1 MRLKRIILI
10 KASEQNGSMKKDI
23 EYLKVTEVALAV
35 VPEANADGTFTF
47 LTYLI
52 NLKEAPI
59 VNVLIRSRGSGIVN
73 EEKVQTSVL
82 RHLFEEVGPK
92 EGVKIEL
99 VPEELLN
106 LSNEYWVSFWYE
118 DYLYDK
124 KYTFVPGSI
133 IEQNYTQIPIIDR
146 PGVMIK

>member
-1 MRLKRIILI
+1 
-10 KASEQNGSMKKDI
+10 MKKDI

-35 VPEANADGTFTF
+35 VPEINEDGTTTF
-47 LTYLI
+47 QTYLI
-52 NLKEAPI
+52 NLKDQSI
-59 VNVLIRSRGSGIVN
+59 NNVLIRSKGSGIVDDQ
-73 EEKVQTSVL
+73 KVQTSVL

-92 EGVKIEL
+92 QGVKIEL
-99 VPEELLN
+99 VPDELLN

-118 DYLYDK
+118 NYLYDK

-133 IEQNYTQIPIIDR
+133 IEQNYTQIPVINK